1 MIKGIYNTAA
11 SMVPRVRK
19 QEVIA
24 NNMANAETAGYKQDS
39 LFLRVFKNQPEVKS
53 LKNLSGPSWG
63 VRMIDKLFV
72 DHTEGSLEAT
82 GRDLDVAIQGDGF
95 FVVETPTGEAY
106 TRNGNFTLS
115 PDGTMVNA
123 DGFPVLS
130 EGGPIT
136 LTDEKVTIG
145 TDGVVTLG
153 NTNVS
158 RLRIVGFE
166 DVGELIKTS
175 GTLFTAPVNVI
186 PIAPT
191 TMNVRQG
198 YLEKSNV
205 NVMREMVDMID
216 SYRMFETGQKM
227 IQIQDDTLSKAVNE
241 LPRV

>member
-39 LFLRVFKNQPEVKS
+39 LFLRVFKNQQNLKG
-53 LKNLSGPSWG
+53 LKNLQGPSWET
-63 VRMIDKLFV
+63 RMIDKLYV
-72 DHTEGSLEAT
+72 DHTEGALEAT

-95 FVVETPTGEAY
+95 FVVQTPTGEAY
-106 TRNGNFTLS
+106 TRNGTFTLG
-115 PDGTMVNA
+115 PDGTLINS
-123 DGFPVLS
+123 DGFPILS
-130 EGGPIT
+130 EGGPLT

-153 NTNVS
+153 NSNVG
-158 RLRIVGFE
+158 RLRIVSFE
-166 DVGELIKTS
+166 DPGELIKTT
-175 GTLFTAPVNVI
+175 GTLFTAPINV
-186 PIAPT
+186 APT
-191 TMNVRQG
+191 APTAINVRQG

-205 NVMREMVDMID
+205 NIMREMVDMID

>member
-1 MIKGIYNTAA
+1 
-11 SMVPRVRK
+11 
-19 QEVIA
+19 
-24 NNMANAETAGYKQDS
+24 
-39 LFLRVFKNQPEVKS
+39 
-53 LKNLSGPSWG
+53 
-63 VRMIDKLFV
+63 MIDKLYV

-115 PDGTMVNA
+115 PDGTLVNA

-153 NTNVS
+153 NALVS
-158 RLRIVGFE
+158 RLRLVAFE
-166 DVGELIKTS
+166 DAGELIKTS
-175 GTLFTAPVNVI
+175 GTLFTAPANVL
-186 PIAPT
+186 PIAPA

-205 NVMREMVDMID
+205 NIMREMVDMID

>member
-39 LFLRVFKNQPEVKS
+39 LFLRVFKSQPEVKS
-53 LKNLSGPSWG
+53 LKNLNGPSWG
-63 VRMIDKLFV
+63 VRMIDKLYV

-106 TRNGNFTLS
+106 TRNGSFTLG
-115 PDGTMVNA
+115 PDGTLVNA

-130 EGGPIT
+130 ESGPIT

-153 NTNVS
+153 NALVS
-158 RLRIVGFE
+158 RLRLVAFE
-166 DVGELIKTS
+166 DAGELIKTS
-175 GTLFTAPVNVI
+175 GTLFKAPANVL
-186 PIAPT
+186 PIAPA

-205 NVMREMVDMID
+205 NIMREMVDMID